1 MPGNEVG
8 DRIHNFLGQEGL
20 PQGQHHSQGLDT
32 AWPGLNNNR
41 WVGSQRQAGGPLV
54 SSLKNFSVHQLAES
68 DRGQTGQSSSRQHD
82 LNFTQSGL
90 RFEIARSQSQNQSP
104 IANGYLLGHQAFQTS
119 QNEPNF
125 LGVDTVSR
133 CLSPLDSQIGNGP
146 DLSKKNSLRL
156 ESTESPMNYDFFG
169 GQQQIS
175 AQHSGMIQSLPRQQS
190 GMNDMQL
197 LQQNAML
204 KQMQELQRQQLLRPQ
219 FQLPDARQLSSANQV
234 SSTVKHGLG
243 SLSPAPINGVPVHD
257 ASNYS
262 WQPEHMAP
270 NWLQH
275 GTSPSMHVSSGGFTF
290 SPERGQASL
299 MGLVPQQVDQ
309 SFYGTTSN
317 ARGNPYHHSSV
328 QMEKHS
334 MQQLPASSNSFPG
347 NQYALFSDQV
357 GLQDG
362 RQGDQGKNVF
372 GATTGQGLNTGFRPE
387 TLQEMTIQ
395 PNNAVMQ
402 ESYDGRQERPGPS
415 EISSEKSTAQA
426 APSQSVA
433 TLDATEEKILFGS
446 DDSVWDIFGKSTNMG
461 SVLDGTDSFGALPSL
476 QSGSWSALMQSA
488 VAETSS
494 TDLGVQEEWSGLGV
508 QNSEPS
514 SRNMPSQIVND
525 GSKHQLA
532 WADNNLQ
539 TASTLNS
546 KSFPM
551 SSDANINLD
560 IFSIPGVQQS
570 GVQIANEQT
579 GKIHNDSSQKFVQ
592 QLTEERSK
600 RLDCSP
606 LQKPVAE
613 CVQIFGNVA
622 HSPNMQVSAKSI
634 SGHQHD
640 MAVHNL
646 RVQPHNKSNGWS
658 FIESASH
665 SGEAISKSQDIDCAL
680 QPSQNSDHRGAM
692 SKEKG
697 HGSFL
702 GYPVPDANSEW
713 GNLNSGLGSPQVNR
727 EGSELDNVAAITD
740 SRTARV
746 TEDSSQQLPSNHN
759 LNLRRSTD
767 SKVNSGPSKVQARS
781 LQNQDKNPRTFDSS
795 RNDCLDKG
803 ASEANILE
811 NSNVKETSS
820 DSFHPN
826 SSHPFSTGGM
836 RDNVWLDVNDRHG
849 GKQKSSVRI
858 SHKPSGIR
866 KFQYHPMGDLDVE
879 AEPSYGTKS
888 VAHSQAMSQNIS
900 QGLKGHDRGYFG
912 QSKFTGHATRESIET
927 EKGCFPGIQ
936 VDEVPSRSSNQG
948 SASDRSFVGSV
959 LNKTAPMRWLNICT
973 QLLAWFEF
981 LAFLKFYCYFF
992 IIIFVLL
999 SLITFY
1005 CALGITKF
1013 RSQNMLELLPKTD
1026 QPKEHG
1032 IATRLSP
1039 SERNLSSEMPDTETS
1054 DGSVG
1059 QFQHNRPP
1067 ASQGFGLQL
1076 GLPSQRFTN
1085 PDRAMSSQNSP
1096 QRVSSL
1102 NSVLGSSEV
1111 GRKGH
1116 AWLDPRTSVQSS
1128 THGESY
1134 GDIKNN
1140 VLSGS
1145 GQISNKAA
1153 PYNIQTN
1160 FSAGF
1165 TSDYHLKS
1173 HLQSQNIT
1181 SVGCQ
1186 ATPSASINAPFAGLG
1201 SLPKQTDGSSERVQT
1216 SQLQRKPA
1224 LHMPKSGVDNYHASS
1239 ETSQPSSSNQIR
1251 ARDPGQQYPVL
1262 EALPAYPPSAT
1273 PESPKQGSFT
1283 KTPDV
1288 WTSVSAPQHP
1298 LGAQSSWA
1306 SQNLFKYH
1314 HQSNINSETSLP
1326 GTKKLDDQIAKAGG
1340 GSQSEFPGGPGKPQS
1355 FVGEEQP
1362 AKDQQLFPESDASQN
1377 PATMPQDIDTLGHSL
1392 RPNNIVNQNYSLLNQ
1407 VQSMKDIEIEPSNRS
1422 VKRFKGPCLD
1432 SALDTQP
1439 VSSEGAE
1446 QLSYGSDTMM
1456 KGAPVNRILVSSG
1469 DPKMLRFSPNTR
1481 DNCEAQV
1488 SSYDMM
1494 AYAQNDSQNFSSANN
1509 SAANLKGEHS
1519 QISPQMAP
1527 SWFDRY
1533 GSFKNEQ
1540 MSPLYDARKT
1550 AMLKAAE
1557 KALIVGRH
1565 SDGLHALHSNEQVN
1579 ASAYPSQLDSAC
1591 KSSKPIVSELISS
1604 HSLPPEI
1611 TNQDLVVVRARKR
1624 KSMVFELLPWH
1635 REVKQVSQGSQNISV
1650 AELEWVH
1657 AANQLIEKVE
1667 DEPEMFEDWP
1677 PGVRSKRRLIL
1688 TRQLMQQ
1695 LLRAPPRVILS
1706 ADASKSYEA
1715 VAYLIARSV
1724 LGDACS
1730 SACIPESDN
1739 AILPDSEST
1748 LSEKLKERNQSTIK
1762 YAEDFVIKTK
1772 KLENDLQSVL
1782 HVFPGYV
1789 PVVLRPEGI
1798 TSCYLDKRASIL
1810 DLRLECQDLE
1820 KISVINRFAKFHGRG
1835 QADGTETS
1843 LSSDAIASSHK
1854 FFSQRYVIA
1863 LPMPRNL
1870 PERVQCLSL

>member
-41 WVGSQRQAGGPLV
+41 WVGSQRQAGETLV

-90 RFEIARSQSQNQSP
+90 RFEIAQSQSQNQSP

-169 GQQQIS
+169 GQQQVS

-243 SLSPAPINGVPVHD
+243 SLSSAPINGIPVHD

-275 GTSPSMHVSSGGFTF
+275 GTSPSMHVSSSGFTF

-328 QMEKHS
+328 QMEKPS
-334 MQQLPASSNSFPG
+334 MQQLPASSNSFPS
-347 NQYALFSDQV
+347 NQYDLFSDQV

-387 TLQEMTIQ
+387 PLQEMTIQ

-415 EISSEKSTAQA
+415 EISLEKSTAQA

-446 DDSVWDIFGKSTNMG
+446 DDSVWDIFGKSINMG

-494 TDLGVQEEWSGLGV
+494 NDLGVQEEWSGLGV

-514 SRNMPSQIVND
+514 SRNIASQIVND

-560 IFSIPGVQQS
+560 FFSIPGVQQS

-579 GKIHNDSSQKFVQ
+579 RKIHNDSSQKLVQ

-600 RLDCSP
+600 WLDCSP

-634 SGHQHD
+634 SGHQQD

-646 RVQPHNKSNGWS
+646 RVQPHNKPNGWS

-680 QPSQNSDHRGAM
+680 QPAQNSDHRGAM
-692 SKEKG
+692 SEEKG

-702 GYPVPDANSEW
+702 GYPIPDANSEW
-713 GNLNSGLGSPQVNR
+713 GKLNSGLGSPQVNR

-746 TEDSSQQLPSNHN
+746 TEDSSQQLPNNH
-759 LNLRRSTD
+759 NLRRSTD
-767 SKVNSGPSKVQARS
+767 SKVNSGPSKVQARY

-811 NSNVKETSS
+811 NSNVKETSN

-849 GKQKSSVRI
+849 GKQKSSVCI

-879 AEPSYGTKS
+879 VEPSYGTKS

-912 QSKFTGHATRESIET
+912 QSKLTGHATRESIET
-927 EKGCFPGIQ
+927 EKGCFPGIR

-959 LNKTAPMRWLNICT
+959 LNKTAPM
-973 QLLAWFEF
+973 
-981 LAFLKFYCYFF
+981 
-992 IIIFVLL
+992 
-999 SLITFY
+999 
-1005 CALGITKF
+1005 
-1013 RSQNMLELLPKTD
+1013 SQNMLELLPKTD
-1026 QPKEHG
+1026 QPREHG
-1032 IATRLSP
+1032 TATHLSP

-1102 NSVLGSSEV
+1102 NSVLGSCEV

-1160 FSAGF
+1160 FSSGF

-1181 SVGCQ
+1181 SVGSQ
-1186 ATPSASINAPFAGLG
+1186 ATPSASINAPFGGLG
-1201 SLPKQTDGSSERVQT
+1201 SLPKQTDDSSERVQT

-1224 LHMPKSGVDNYHASS
+1224 LHIPKSAVDNNRNSS

-1283 KTPDV
+1283 KMPDV

-1326 GTKKLDDQIAKAGG
+1326 GTKKLDDQIAKAGRG
-1340 GSQSEFPGGPGKPQS
+1340 GQSEFPGGPGKPQS

-1377 PATMPQDIDTLGHSL
+1377 PATMPQDIDTLGQSL
-1392 RPNNIVNQNYSLLNQ
+1392 RPNNIVNQNHSLLNQ

-1456 KGAPVNRILVSSG
+1456 KDASVNRILVSSG

-1481 DNCEAQV
+1481 DNCEAQ
-1488 SSYDMM
+1488 
-1494 AYAQNDSQNFSSANN
+1494 
-1509 SAANLKGEHS
+1509 GEHS

-1557 KALIVGRH
+1557 KALIVGRP
-1565 SDGLHALHSNEQVN
+1565 SDSSHALHSNEQVN
-1579 ASAYPSQLDSAC
+1579 AAAYPSQLDSAC

-1635 REVKQVSQGSQNISV
+1635 REVKQVYQRSQNISV
-1650 AELEWVH
+1650 AEVEWVH
-1657 AANQLIEKVE
+1657 AANRLIEKVE

-1715 VAYLIARSV
+1715 VAYFVARSV

-1730 SACIPESDN
+1730 TACIPESDT
-1739 AILPDSEST
+1739 AILPDGEST
-1748 LSEKLKERNQSTIK
+1748 LSEKLQKERNQSTLK

-1772 KLENDLQSVL
+1772 KLENDLQS
-1782 HVFPGYV
+1782 
-1789 PVVLRPEGI
+1789 
-1798 TSCYLDKRASIL
+1798 LDKRASIL

-1870 PERVQCLSL
+1870 PDGVQCLSL

>member
-41 WVGSQRQAGGPLV
+41 WVGSQRQVGGPLV
-54 SSLKNFSVHQLAES
+54 SSLKNFSVRQLAES
-68 DRGQTGQSSSRQHD
+68 DRGQTGQSSSQQHD

-204 KQMQELQRQQLLRPQ
+204 KQMQELQRQQLHRPQ

-234 SSTVKHGLG
+234 SSTVKHGLS

-328 QMEKHS
+328 QMEKPS

-387 TLQEMTIQ
+387 NLQEMTIQ

-415 EISSEKSTAQA
+415 EISLEKSMAQA

-433 TLDATEEKILFGS
+433 MLDATEEKILFGS

-461 SVLDGTDSFGALPSL
+461 SVLDGTDSFGALSSL

-494 TDLGVQEEWSGLGV
+494 NDLGVQEEWSGLGV
-508 QNSEPS
+508 QNSEPP

-532 WADNNLQ
+532 WAGNNLQ

-560 IFSIPGVQQS
+560 FFSIPGVQQS

-606 LQKPVAE
+606 PQKPVAE

-622 HSPNMQVSAKSI
+622 YSPNMQVSAKSI
-634 SGHQHD
+634 SGHQQD

-646 RVQPHNKSNGWS
+646 RVQPHNKPNGWS

-692 SKEKG
+692 SEEKG

-746 TEDSSQQLPSNHN
+746 TEDSSQQLPNNHN

-767 SKVNSGPSKVQARS
+767 SKVNSGRSKVQARY

-811 NSNVKETSS
+811 NSNVKETPN

-879 AEPSYGTKS
+879 VEPSYGTKS

-900 QGLKGHDRGYFG
+900 QGLKAHDRGYFG
-912 QSKFTGHATRESIET
+912 QSKFTGHATRETMET
-927 EKGCFPGIQ
+927 KKGCFPGIQ

-959 LNKTAPMRWLNICT
+959 LNKTAPT
-973 QLLAWFEF
+973 
-981 LAFLKFYCYFF
+981 
-992 IIIFVLL
+992 
-999 SLITFY
+999 
-1005 CALGITKF
+1005 
-1013 RSQNMLELLPKTD
+1013 SQNMLELLPKTD
-1026 QPKEHG
+1026 QPREHG
-1032 IATRLSP
+1032 TATRLSP

-1059 QFQHNRPP
+1059 QFQHYRPS

-1085 PDRAMSSQNSP
+1085 PDRAMSSQSSP

-1111 GRKGH
+1111 GRKSH

-1145 GQISNKAA
+1145 CQISNKAA

-1181 SVGCQ
+1181 SVGSQ
-1186 ATPSASINAPFAGLG
+1186 ATPSASINAPFGGLG
-1201 SLPKQTDGSSERVQT
+1201 SLPKQTDDRSERVQT

-1224 LHMPKSGVDNYHASS
+1224 LHIPKSAVDNDRASS

-1251 ARDPGQQYPVL
+1251 ARDPGEQYPVL

-1273 PESPKQGSFT
+1273 PESPKQGSCT
-1283 KTPDV
+1283 KIPDV
-1288 WTSVSAPQHP
+1288 WASVSAPQHP

-1314 HQSNINSETSLP
+1314 HQSNINSEISLP

-1340 GSQSEFPGGPGKPQS
+1340 GGQSEFLGGPGKPQS
-1355 FVGEEQP
+1355 FVGEKQP

-1377 PATMPQDIDTLGHSL
+1377 PATMPQDIDALSHSL
-1392 RPNNIVNQNYSLLNQ
+1392 RPNNIVNQNHSLLNQ

-1456 KGAPVNRILVSSG
+1456 KDASVNRILVSSG
-1469 DPKMLRFSPNTR
+1469 DPKMLRFSPNTS

-1488 SSYDMM
+1488 SSYDTM

-1557 KALIVGRH
+1557 KALIVGRPSDSSH
-1565 SDGLHALHSNEQVN
+1565 SLHSNEQIN
-1579 ASAYPSQLDSAC
+1579 AAAYPSQLDSAC

-1635 REVKQVSQGSQNISV
+1635 REVKQVSQRSQNISV
-1650 AELEWVH
+1650 AEVEWVH
-1657 AANQLIEKVE
+1657 AANRLVEKVE

-1695 LLRAPPRVILS
+1695 LLRAPPRVFLS

-1715 VAYLIARSV
+1715 VAYFVARSV

-1730 SACIPESDN
+1730 TACIPENDT

-1748 LSEKLKERNQSTIK
+1748 LSEKLKKERNQSTLK
-1762 YAEDFVIKTK
+1762 YAEDFVIKAK
-1772 KLENDLQSVL
+1772 KLENDLQS
-1782 HVFPGYV
+1782 
-1789 PVVLRPEGI
+1789 
-1798 TSCYLDKRASIL
+1798 LDKRASIL
-1810 DLRLECQDLE
+1810 DLGLECQDLE

-1870 PERVQCLSL
+1870 PDRVQCLSL

>member
-41 WVGSQRQAGGPLV
+41 WVGSQRQAGETLV

-90 RFEIARSQSQNQSP
+90 RFEIAQSQSQNQSP

-169 GQQQIS
+169 GQQQVS
-175 AQHSGMIQSLPRQQS
+175 AQHSDMIQSLPRQQS

-243 SLSPAPINGVPVHD
+243 SLSSAPINGIPVHD

-275 GTSPSMHVSSGGFTF
+275 GTSPSMHVSSSGFTF

-328 QMEKHS
+328 QMEKPS
-334 MQQLPASSNSFPG
+334 MQQLPASSNSFPS
-347 NQYALFSDQV
+347 NQYALFSDQI

-387 TLQEMTIQ
+387 PLQEMTIQ

-415 EISSEKSTAQA
+415 EISLEKSTAQA

-494 TDLGVQEEWSGLGV
+494 NDLGVQEEWSGLGV

-514 SRNMPSQIVND
+514 SRNVASQIVND

-560 IFSIPGVQQS
+560 FFSIPGVQQS

-579 GKIHNDSSQKFVQ
+579 GKIHNDSSQKLVQ

-634 SGHQHD
+634 SGHQQD

-646 RVQPHNKSNGWS
+646 RVQPHNKPNGWS

-680 QPSQNSDHRGAM
+680 QPAQNSDHRGAM
-692 SKEKG
+692 SEEKG

-702 GYPVPDANSEW
+702 GYPIPDADSEW
-713 GNLNSGLGSPQVNR
+713 GNLNSGLGSLQVNR

-746 TEDSSQQLPSNHN
+746 TEDSSQQLPNNH
-759 LNLRRSTD
+759 NLRRSTD
-767 SKVNSGPSKVQARS
+767 SKVNSGPSKVQARY
-781 LQNQDKNPRTFDSS
+781 LQNQDKNLRTFDSS

-811 NSNVKETSS
+811 NSNVKETSN

-879 AEPSYGTKS
+879 VETSYGTKS

-912 QSKFTGHATRESIET
+912 QSKLTGHATRESIET
-927 EKGCFPGIQ
+927 ERGCFPGIQ

-959 LNKTAPMRWLNICT
+959 LNKTAPM
-973 QLLAWFEF
+973 
-981 LAFLKFYCYFF
+981 
-992 IIIFVLL
+992 
-999 SLITFY
+999 
-1005 CALGITKF
+1005 
-1013 RSQNMLELLPKTD
+1013 SQNMLELLPKTD
-1026 QPKEHG
+1026 QPREHG
-1032 IATRLSP
+1032 TATHLSP

-1102 NSVLGSSEV
+1102 NSVLGSCEV

-1160 FSAGF
+1160 FSSGF

-1181 SVGCQ
+1181 SVGSQ
-1186 ATPSASINAPFAGLG
+1186 ATPSASINAPFGGLG
-1201 SLPKQTDGSSERVQT
+1201 SLPKQTDDSSERVQT

-1224 LHMPKSGVDNYHASS
+1224 LHIPKSAVDNNRNSS

-1283 KTPDV
+1283 KMPDV

-1340 GSQSEFPGGPGKPQS
+1340 GGQSEFPGGPGKPQS

-1377 PATMPQDIDTLGHSL
+1377 PATMPQDIDTLGQSL
-1392 RPNNIVNQNYSLLNQ
+1392 RPNNIVNQNHSLLNQ

-1456 KGAPVNRILVSSG
+1456 KDASVNRILVSSG

-1481 DNCEAQV
+1481 DNCEAQ
-1488 SSYDMM
+1488 
-1494 AYAQNDSQNFSSANN
+1494 
-1509 SAANLKGEHS
+1509 GEHS

-1557 KALIVGRH
+1557 KALIVGRP
-1565 SDGLHALHSNEQVN
+1565 SDSSHALHSNEQVN
-1579 ASAYPSQLDSAC
+1579 AAAYPSQLDSAC

-1635 REVKQVSQGSQNISV
+1635 REVKQVYQRSQNISV
-1650 AELEWVH
+1650 AEVEWVH
-1657 AANQLIEKVE
+1657 AANRLIEKVE

-1715 VAYLIARSV
+1715 VAYFVARSV

-1730 SACIPESDN
+1730 TACIPESDT
-1739 AILPDSEST
+1739 AILPDGEST
-1748 LSEKLKERNQSTIK
+1748 LSEKLQKERNQSTLK

-1772 KLENDLQSVL
+1772 KLENDLQS
-1782 HVFPGYV
+1782 
-1789 PVVLRPEGI
+1789 
-1798 TSCYLDKRASIL
+1798 LDKRASIL

-1870 PERVQCLSL
+1870 PDRVQCLSL

>member
-41 WVGSQRQAGGPLV
+41 WVGSQRQAGETLV

-90 RFEIARSQSQNQSP
+90 RFEIAQSQSQNQSP

-169 GQQQIS
+169 GQQQVS
-175 AQHSGMIQSLPRQQS
+175 AQHSDMIQSLPRQQS

-243 SLSPAPINGVPVHD
+243 SLSSAPINGIPVHD

-275 GTSPSMHVSSGGFTF
+275 GTSPSMHVSSSGFTF

-328 QMEKHS
+328 QMEKPS
-334 MQQLPASSNSFPG
+334 MQQLPASSNSFPS
-347 NQYALFSDQV
+347 NQYALFSDQI

-387 TLQEMTIQ
+387 PLQEMTIQ

-415 EISSEKSTAQA
+415 EISLEKSTAQA

-494 TDLGVQEEWSGLGV
+494 NDLGVQEEWSGLGV

-514 SRNMPSQIVND
+514 SRNVASQIVND

-560 IFSIPGVQQS
+560 FFSIPGVQQS

-579 GKIHNDSSQKFVQ
+579 GKIHNDSSQKLVQ

-634 SGHQHD
+634 SGHQQD

-646 RVQPHNKSNGWS
+646 RVQPHNKPNGWS

-680 QPSQNSDHRGAM
+680 QPAQNSDHRGAM
-692 SKEKG
+692 SEEKG

-702 GYPVPDANSEW
+702 GYPIPDADSEW
-713 GNLNSGLGSPQVNR
+713 GNLNSGLGSLQVNR

-746 TEDSSQQLPSNHN
+746 TEDSSQQLPNNH
-759 LNLRRSTD
+759 NLRRSTD
-767 SKVNSGPSKVQARS
+767 SKVNSGPSKVQARY
-781 LQNQDKNPRTFDSS
+781 LQNQDKNLRTFDSS

-811 NSNVKETSS
+811 NSNVKETSN

-879 AEPSYGTKS
+879 VETSYGTKS

-912 QSKFTGHATRESIET
+912 QSKLTGHATRESIET
-927 EKGCFPGIQ
+927 ERGCFPGIQ

-959 LNKTAPMRWLNICT
+959 LNKTAPMRC
-973 QLLAWFEF
+973 
-981 LAFLKFYCYFF
+981 
-992 IIIFVLL
+992 
-999 SLITFY
+999 
-1005 CALGITKF
+1005 
-1013 RSQNMLELLPKTD
+1013 QNMLELLPKTD
-1026 QPKEHG
+1026 QPREHG
-1032 IATRLSP
+1032 TATHLSP

-1102 NSVLGSSEV
+1102 NSVLGSCEV

-1160 FSAGF
+1160 FSSGF

-1181 SVGCQ
+1181 SVGSQ
-1186 ATPSASINAPFAGLG
+1186 ATPSASINAPFGGLG
-1201 SLPKQTDGSSERVQT
+1201 SLPKQTDDSSERVQT

-1224 LHMPKSGVDNYHASS
+1224 LHIPKSAVDNNRNSS

-1283 KTPDV
+1283 KMPDV

-1340 GSQSEFPGGPGKPQS
+1340 GGQSEFPGGPGKPQS

-1377 PATMPQDIDTLGHSL
+1377 PATMPQDIDTLGQSL
-1392 RPNNIVNQNYSLLNQ
+1392 RPNNIVNQNHSLLNQ

-1456 KGAPVNRILVSSG
+1456 KDASVNRILVSSG

-1481 DNCEAQV
+1481 DNCEAQ
-1488 SSYDMM
+1488 
-1494 AYAQNDSQNFSSANN
+1494 
-1509 SAANLKGEHS
+1509 GEHS

-1557 KALIVGRH
+1557 KALIVGRP
-1565 SDGLHALHSNEQVN
+1565 SDSSHALHSNEQVN
-1579 ASAYPSQLDSAC
+1579 AAAYPSQLDSAC

-1635 REVKQVSQGSQNISV
+1635 REVKQVYQRSQNISV
-1650 AELEWVH
+1650 AEVEWVH
-1657 AANQLIEKVE
+1657 AANRLIEKVE

-1715 VAYLIARSV
+1715 VAYFVARSV

-1730 SACIPESDN
+1730 TACIPESDT
-1739 AILPDSEST
+1739 AILPDGEST
-1748 LSEKLKERNQSTIK
+1748 LSEKLQKERNQSTLK

-1772 KLENDLQSVL
+1772 KLENDLQS
-1782 HVFPGYV
+1782 
-1789 PVVLRPEGI
+1789 
-1798 TSCYLDKRASIL
+1798 LDKRASIL

-1870 PERVQCLSL
+1870 PDRVQCLSL

>member
-41 WVGSQRQAGGPLV
+41 WVGSQRQAGETLV

-90 RFEIARSQSQNQSP
+90 RFEIAQSQSQNQSP

-169 GQQQIS
+169 GQQQVS
-175 AQHSGMIQSLPRQQS
+175 AQHSDMIQSLPRQQS

-243 SLSPAPINGVPVHD
+243 SLSSAPINGIPVHD

-275 GTSPSMHVSSGGFTF
+275 GTSPSMHVSSSGFTF

-309 SFYGTTSN
+309 SFYGTASN

-328 QMEKHS
+328 QMEKPS
-334 MQQLPASSNSFPG
+334 MQQLPASSNSFPS

-387 TLQEMTIQ
+387 PLQEMTIQ

-415 EISSEKSTAQA
+415 EISLEKSTAQA

-494 TDLGVQEEWSGLGV
+494 NDLGVQEEWSGLGV

-514 SRNMPSQIVND
+514 SRNVASQIVND

-560 IFSIPGVQQS
+560 FFSIPGVQQS

-579 GKIHNDSSQKFVQ
+579 GKIHNDSSQKLVQ

-634 SGHQHD
+634 SGHQQN

-646 RVQPHNKSNGWS
+646 RVQPHNKPNGWS

-680 QPSQNSDHRGAM
+680 QPAQNSDHRGAM
-692 SKEKG
+692 SEEKG

-702 GYPVPDANSEW
+702 GYPIPDADSEW
-713 GNLNSGLGSPQVNR
+713 GNLNSGLGSLQVNR

-746 TEDSSQQLPSNHN
+746 TEDSSQQLPNNH
-759 LNLRRSTD
+759 NLRRSTD
-767 SKVNSGPSKVQARS
+767 SKVNSGPSKVQARY

-811 NSNVKETSS
+811 NSNVKETSN

-879 AEPSYGTKS
+879 VEPSYGTKS

-912 QSKFTGHATRESIET
+912 QSKLTGHATRESIET

-959 LNKTAPMRWLNICT
+959 LNKTAPM
-973 QLLAWFEF
+973 
-981 LAFLKFYCYFF
+981 
-992 IIIFVLL
+992 
-999 SLITFY
+999 
-1005 CALGITKF
+1005 
-1013 RSQNMLELLPKTD
+1013 SQNMLELLPKTD
-1026 QPKEHG
+1026 QPREHG
-1032 IATRLSP
+1032 TATHLSP

-1102 NSVLGSSEV
+1102 NSVLGSCEV

-1128 THGESY
+1128 TYGESY

-1145 GQISNKAA
+1145 GQISNKTA

-1160 FSAGF
+1160 FSSGF

-1181 SVGCQ
+1181 SVGSQ
-1186 ATPSASINAPFAGLG
+1186 ATPSASINAPFGGLG
-1201 SLPKQTDGSSERVQT
+1201 SLPKQTDDSSERVQT

-1224 LHMPKSGVDNYHASS
+1224 LHIPKSAVDNNRNSS

-1283 KTPDV
+1283 KMPDV

-1340 GSQSEFPGGPGKPQS
+1340 GGQSEFPGGPGKPQS

-1377 PATMPQDIDTLGHSL
+1377 PAPMPQDIDTLGQSL
-1392 RPNNIVNQNYSLLNQ
+1392 RPNNIVNQNHSLLNQ

-1456 KGAPVNRILVSSG
+1456 KDASVNRILVSSG

-1557 KALIVGRH
+1557 KALIVGRP
-1565 SDGLHALHSNEQVN
+1565 SDSSHALHSNEQVN
-1579 ASAYPSQLDSAC
+1579 AAAYPSQLDSAC

-1635 REVKQVSQGSQNISV
+1635 REVKQVYQRSQNISV
-1650 AELEWVH
+1650 AEVEWVH
-1657 AANQLIEKVE
+1657 AANRLIEKVE

-1715 VAYLIARSV
+1715 VAYFVARSV

-1730 SACIPESDN
+1730 TACIPESDT
-1739 AILPDSEST
+1739 AILPDGEST
-1748 LSEKLKERNQSTIK
+1748 LSEKLQKERNQSTLK

-1772 KLENDLQSVL
+1772 KLENDLQS
-1782 HVFPGYV
+1782 
-1789 PVVLRPEGI
+1789 
-1798 TSCYLDKRASIL
+1798 LDKRASIL

-1835 QADGTETS
+1835 QADATETS

-1870 PERVQCLSL
+1870 PDRVQCLSL